1 MNGDIYV
8 FNNWMG
14 MLMCL
19 IIENGHLDIQYLKTG
34 SLVLIIKLEYFEYL
48 GT

>member
-1 MNGDIYV
+1 
-8 FNNWMG
+8 
-14 MLMCL
+14 MLMRL
-19 IIENGHLDIQYLKTG
+19 IIEYGHLDIKYLNMG

>member
-1 MNGDIYV
+1 
-8 FNNWMG
+8 
-14 MLMCL
+14 MCL
-19 IIENGHLDIQYLKTG
+19 IIEYGYLDIQHLNTG

>member
-8 FNNWMG
+8 CKNWIG
-14 MLMCL
+14 MLMFL
-19 IIENGHLDIQYLKTG
+19 IIEYGHLDIQYLKTG

>member
-1 MNGDIYV
+1 MNGDTYV
-8 FNNWMG
+8 PNNWMG
-14 MLMCL
+14 MLMRL
-19 IIENGHLDIQYLKTG
+19 IIEYGHLDIQYLKTG